1 MALRV
6 GSRYA
11 SEMNI
16 SSAALSPPIG
26 DVVERTFAS
35 LVLGGSGPIVV
46 EFMSYGCSHCRT
58 LEPVIEQVAEK
69 LKSRETFFR
78 VNVGLEQALADR
90 YEMTGTPTFLMFA
103 DSREVGRVVGP
114 RPDASS
120 LTLAVTQPFAR

>member
-1 MALRV
+1 
-6 GSRYA
+6 
-11 SEMNI
+11 MNI

-26 DVVERTFAS
+26 DVGDRTVAS
-35 LVLGGSGPIVV
+35 LVLGGSGPIVG

-58 LEPVIEQVAEK
+58 LEPVIEQVAEE

-78 VNVGLEQALADR
+78 VNVGLDRELADR
-90 YEMTGTPTFLMFA
+90 YGITGTPTFLMFS

-120 LTLAVTQPFAR
+120 LALAVTQPFAR

>member
-16 SSAALSPPIG
+16 SSAPLSQPIG
-26 DVVERTFAS
+26 DVVESTFAS
-35 LVLGGSGPIVV
+35 LVLRGSGPIVV

-58 LEPVIEQVAEK
+58 LEPVIEDVAEK

-78 VNVGLEQALADR
+78 VNVGLEQTLADR
-90 YEMTGTPTFLMFA
+90 YGITGTPTFLMFS
-103 DSREVGRVVGP
+103 DSR
-114 RPDASS
+114 
-120 LTLAVTQPFAR
+120 

>member
-1 MALRV
+1 MARCV

-11 SEMNI
+11 SEMKN
-16 SSAALSPPIG
+16 SSATLSPPIG

-35 LVLGGSGPIVV
+35 LVLDGSGPIVV
-46 EFMSYGCSHCRT
+46 EFMSYGCSHCRS
-58 LEPVIEQVAEK
+58 LEPVIEQVAED

-78 VNVGLEQALADR
+78 VNVGMERELADR
-90 YEMTGTPTFLMFA
+90 YGITGTPTLLMFS

-120 LTLAVTQPFAR
+120 LELAVTQPFAR